1 MAIEHPNYYTDKKIE
16 VIDYIKDT
24 LTEDEY
30 IGFCIGN
37 VMKYISRWRK
47 KGGQADLKKA
57 YYYMKEAVE
66 VTGEDKGGRKCMAD
80 NEIMSELNIL
90 IEDIK
95 NKILNDEFEN
105 SSINLFTQ
113 TFNTK
118 EDLKYLESNYKN
130 NMKNICNLIRN
141 AVLEKVAIDK
151 LGDTVERN

>member
-37 VMKYISRWRK
+37 VMKYISRRRK
-47 KGGQADLKKA
+47 KGGKVDLKKA

-66 VTGEDKGGRKCMAD
+66 VTGEDKGGRKYMTD

-90 IEDIK
+90 IEDTK

-113 TFNTK
+113 TFNTN
-118 EDLKYLESNYKN
+118 EDLKYLENNYKN

-141 AVLEKVAIDK
+141 AVLEKLAIEK
-151 LGDTVERN
+151 LGDKVEGN